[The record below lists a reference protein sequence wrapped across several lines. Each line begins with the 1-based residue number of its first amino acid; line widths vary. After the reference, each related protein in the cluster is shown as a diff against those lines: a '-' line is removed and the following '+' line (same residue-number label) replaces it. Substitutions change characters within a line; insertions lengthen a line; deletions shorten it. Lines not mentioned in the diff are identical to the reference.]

1 MALAT
6 LANGPYYGFPLVTG
20 RLVPFPCPVD
30 VLWLLTYPC
39 YVVALNA
46 TVRQQRRE
54 DRRGNALDA
63 TILVVS
69 GTLLMWE
76 FVLQPVATA
85 AGIPLLAHAVAIG
98 YPAMDLLVFA
108 MLVRVA
114 IIVSWRNPALRLL
127 LTSFMALLAADTV
140 YALALSAGT
149 YHFGGPT
156 DGIWMASYL
165 LIGVAALHPQA
176 RELGHMTPSS
186 GQRLSRGRLAFL
198 CVSVLTGPILLVNR
212 DQDLLVVSC
221 GCVATFLL
229 VMARMTGL
237 NRELVS
243 VGVELESRATTD
255 PLTGLANRAAFHEQL
270 AAMLAQPERRQAKTA
285 VLFVDLDD
293 FKDVND
299 SHGHAAGDA
308 LLCIVAD
315 RLRETVRPGDV
326 VARLGGDEFALLL
339 NGVPDWAAALAV
351 AERTV
356 AALGTPAQIL
366 GHRLHLSASVGLAL
380 AEDGCTADVLVRHAD
395 LAMYTAKGKGKN
407 RTEAYDAALDH
418 AVGDYQALKTD
429 VVGAAERGELVV
441 DYQPVVRLHTG
452 EPIGVEALVRW
463 QHPTRG
469 LLPPSSF
476 IGLAEENGAI
486 IEIGSWVLE
495 TACRQVESW
504 QRRHDR
510 PEFFLSVNV
519 SVRQLD
525 QTTFADEVAEV
536 LGRTALAP
544 GSLVLEITESVL
556 ANPTG
561 RAAETLALVRGH
573 GVKVAIDD
581 FGTGYASINYLS
593 RMPIDILKVDRSFV
607 SGEQRGPQ
615 ADSLLAA
622 IIGLAQ
628 RLELD
633 IIPEG
638 IEQPD
643 QLARL
648 QALGCETGQGF
659 FLHRPLAAQAIDRL
673 LETRSASA
681 SLPRR

>member
-1 MALAT
+1 M
-6 LANGPYYGFPLVTG
+6 ANGPYYIFPLVTG

-69 GTLLMWE
+69 GSLLMWE

-85 AGIPLLAHAVAIG
+85 AGIPLLAHVVAIA

-114 IIVSWRNPALRLL
+114 ITVSWRNPALRLL
-127 LTSFMALLAADTV
+127 LTSFMALLAADIV

-149 YHFGGPT
+149 YHFGGLT

-165 LIGVAALHPQA
+165 LIGVAARHPQA
-176 RELGHMTPSS
+176 RELAHVTPSP

-212 DQDLLVVSC
+212 AQDLLVVSC

-255 PLTGLANRAAFHEQL
+255 PLTGLANRAAFHQSL
-270 AAMLAQPERRQAKTA
+270 VAMLAQPERRGTMPA

-299 SHGHAAGDA
+299 THGHAAGDA
-308 LLCIVAD
+308 LLCVVAD

-351 AERTV
+351 AERAV
-356 AALGTPAQIL
+356 ATLGTPAQIL

-380 AEDGCTADVLVRHAD
+380 AEDGCDAEALVRHAD

-418 AVGDYQALKTD
+418 AVGDYHSLKAD
-429 VVGAAERGELVV
+429 IVGAAERGELVV

-452 EPIGVEALVRW
+452 EAIGVEALVRW
-463 QHPTRG
+463 QHPARG

-486 IEIGSWVLE
+486 IDIGAWVLE
-495 TACRQVESW
+495 AACRQAITW
-504 QRRHDR
+504 QRRHGL
-510 PEFFLSVNV
+510 PEFFVSVNV
-519 SVRQLD
+519 SVRQLG
-525 QTTFADEVAEV
+525 QSGFADEVAAV
-536 LGRTALAP
+536 LDRTGLPP

-556 ANPTG
+556 ANPSG
-561 RAAETLALVRGH
+561 SAAETLEVVRNS

-581 FGTGYASINYLS
+581 FGTGYASINYLA

-607 SGEQRGPQ
+607 SGEHRGPQ

-622 IIGLAQ
+622 IVGLAQ

-638 IEQPD
+638 IEEPD

-659 FLHRPLAAQAIDRL
+659 LLHRPLAAQAIDRL
-673 LETRSASA
+673 LEQALA
-681 SLPRR
+681 PA